1 MIHLDLAEGIQNCL
15 KLSLLVKSSEVFPG
29 GAVVKNMPANAGDMS
44 VSLWLGRSPGEG
56 NGNPLQDSCWRI
68 P

>member
-29 GAVVKNMPANAGDMS
+29 GAVVKNMPANAGDMR
-44 VSLWLGRSPGEG
+44 LIGLLAR
-56 NGNPLQDSCWRI
+56 R
-68 P
+68 